1 MDRTTAALTANIAT
15 LADLLAEAAKYAAE
29 AAEAMAAGN
38 RNLAVG
44 TLLQI
49 EQTVPD
55 AKTIMDATFAL
66 HRVAGRS

>member
-1 MDRTTAALTANIAT
+1 MDRTAAALTANMAALAEL
-15 LADLLAEAAKYAAE
+15 LADAAKVAAE
-29 AAEAMAAGN
+29 AAEAMATGN

-55 AKTIMDATFAL
+55 AKAIMDATLAL
-66 HRVAGRS
+66 HRVAGRC